1 MIIDRSYKRQVITK
15 YFLFPVAVITMTSCS
30 LFEPAV
36 QTCDEAQEYQESYS
50 IPDLVVPKRLR
61 EIQKRSSFYIPEIA
75 DSESPIS
82 EEYLH
87 VLREELES
95 KAESEEQI
103 SGDQLSE
110 LLDLIDRTIEGRD
123 NAIEQ
128 QTYNQKSSIK
138 PTKSS
143 TGECLDVSPN
153 YFADGVLK
161 TNRPSQLSERSQAES
176 DEKGW
181 WQRMRDRR
189 KNREEE
195 SNP

>member
-1 MIIDRSYKRQVITK
+1 MIIDRCYKRQTVTK
-15 YFLFPVAVITMTSCS
+15 YFLFPVAAITITSCS

-36 QTCDEAQEYQESYS
+36 ETCDEAQEYQESYS
-50 IPDLVVPKRLR
+50 IPALVIPEALR
-61 EIQKRSSFYIPEIA
+61 EIQQRSAFFIPEIA
-75 DSESPIS
+75 ESESSIS
-82 EEYLH
+82 EEYLP
-87 VLREELES
+87 VLKEELES

-103 SGDQLSE
+103 AGDQLSE

-123 NAIEQ
+123 NAIER

-161 TNRPSQLSERSQAES
+161 TNRPSQLSERPQAES

-181 WQRMRDRR
+181 WQRMRERR
-189 KNREEE
+189 QNKEEE
-195 SNP
+195 GNP

>member
-1 MIIDRSYKRQVITK
+1 MIIDKCYKKQTITK

-50 IPDLVVPKRLR
+50 IPDLVIPETLR

-75 DSESPIS
+75 ELKSPIS
-82 EEYLH
+82 EEYLPE
-87 VLREELES
+87 LKEELES

-110 LLDLIDRTIEGRD
+110 LLDLIDRTIDGRD
-123 NAIEQ
+123 NAIEG
-128 QTYNQKSSIK
+128 QTYKQKSSIK

-161 TNRPSQLSERSQAES
+161 TNRPSQLSERPQAES

-181 WQRMRDRR
+181 WQRMRERR
-189 KNREEE
+189 QNKEEE
-195 SNP
+195 GNP

>member
-1 MIIDRSYKRQVITK
+1 MQVVDDGKETKLKKFEGADVPEQEVQDNSEVEEVIDDTQVVHEEQKT
-15 YFLFPVAVITMTSCS
+15 
-30 LFEPAV
+30 
-36 QTCDEAQEYQESYS
+36 EST
-50 IPDLVVPKRLR
+50 PT
-61 EIQKRSSFYIPEIA
+61 QPE
-75 DSESPIS
+75 
-82 EEYLH
+82 
-87 VLREELES
+87 
-95 KAESEEQI
+95 AESEEQI

-123 NAIEQ
+123 NAIERQ
-128 QTYNQKSSIK
+128 AFNQKSSIK

-161 TNRPSQLSERSQAES
+161 TNRPSQLSERSEAES

-181 WQRMRDRR
+181 WQRMRERR

-195 SNP
+195 NNP

>member
-1 MIIDRSYKRQVITK
+1 MIIERSYKRQVITK

-50 IPDLVVPKRLR
+50 IPDLVVPERLR

-82 EEYLH
+82 EEYLP

-95 KAESEEQI
+95 KVESEEQI

-161 TNRPSQLSERSQAES
+161 TNRPSQLSERSKAES
-176 DEKGW
+176 DEKSW
-181 WQRMRDRR
+181 WQRMRERR
-189 KNREEE
+189 KNTEEQ
-195 SNP
+195 P

>member
-1 MIIDRSYKRQVITK
+1 MIIDRCYKRQTVTK

-50 IPDLVVPKRLR
+50 IPNLVIPETLR
-61 EIQKRSSFYIPEIA
+61 EIQKRSAFFIPEI
-75 DSESPIS
+75 SESKSPIS
-82 EEYLH
+82 EEYLP
-87 VLREELES
+87 VLKEELES

-123 NAIEQ
+123 NAIERQ
-128 QTYNQKSSIK
+128 AFNQKSSIK

-161 TNRPSQLSERSQAES
+161 TNRPSQLSERSEAES

-181 WQRMRDRR
+181 WQRMRERR

-195 SNP
+195 NNP

>member
-1 MIIDRSYKRQVITK
+1 MIIDQCHKKQTITK

-36 QTCDEAQEYQESYS
+36 QTCNEAQEYQESYS
-50 IPDLVVPKRLR
+50 IPDLVIPETLR

-75 DSESPIS
+75 ELQSPIS
-82 EEYLH
+82 EEYLP
-87 VLREELES
+87 VLKEELES

-110 LLDLIDRTIEGRD
+110 LLELIDRTIEGRD
-123 NAIEQ
+123 NAIEG
-128 QTYNQKSSIK
+128 QTYKQKSSIK

-161 TNRPSQLSERSQAES
+161 TNRPNQLSERSQADS

-181 WQRMRDRR
+181 WQRMRERR

>member
-50 IPDLVVPKRLR
+50 IPDLVVPERLR

-75 DSESPIS
+75 DSEFPIS
-82 EEYLH
+82 EEYLP

-95 KAESEEQI
+95 KGESEEQI

-161 TNRPSQLSERSQAES
+161 TNRPSQLSERSKAES
-176 DEKGW
+176 DEKSW
-181 WQRMRDRR
+181 WQRMRERR
-189 KNREEE
+189 KNTEEQ
-195 SNP
+195 P

>member
-1 MIIDRSYKRQVITK
+1 MIIDKCYKKQTITK
-15 YFLFPVAVITMTSCS
+15 YFLFPVALITMTSCS

-36 QTCDEAQEYQESYS
+36 QNCDEAQEYQESYS
-50 IPDLVVPKRLR
+50 IPDLVIPETLR

-75 DSESPIS
+75 ELESPIS
-82 EEYLH
+82 EEYLP
-87 VLREELES
+87 VLKEELES

-123 NAIEQ
+123 NAIEG
-128 QTYNQKSSIK
+128 QTYKQKSSIK

-143 TGECLDVSPN
+143 TGVCLDVSPN

>member
-1 MIIDRSYKRQVITK
+1 MIIERSYKRQVITK

-50 IPDLVVPKRLR
+50 IPDLVVPERLR

-82 EEYLH
+82 EEYLP

-95 KAESEEQI
+95 KVESEEQI

-123 NAIEQ
+123 NAIERQ
-128 QTYNQKSSIK
+128 AFNQKSSIK

-161 TNRPSQLSERSQAES
+161 TNRPSQLSERSEAES

-181 WQRMRDRR
+181 WQRMRERR

-195 SNP
+195 NNP

>member
-50 IPDLVVPKRLR
+50 IPDLVVPERLR

-82 EEYLH
+82 EEYLP

-95 KAESEEQI
+95 KGESEEQI

-161 TNRPSQLSERSQAES
+161 TNRPSQLSERSQPES

-181 WQRMRDRR
+181 WQRMRERR

>member
-1 MIIDRSYKRQVITK
+1 MIIDRSYKRQVVTK

-30 LFEPAV
+30 LFDPAM

-50 IPDLVVPKRLR
+50 IPDLVVPERLR

-75 DSESPIS
+75 DSESLVS
-82 EEYLH
+82 EEYLP

-123 NAIEQ
+123 NATEQ
-128 QTYNQKSSIK
+128 QTYNQKSVTQTIVDF
-138 PTKSS
+138 
-143 TGECLDVSPN
+143 GI
-153 YFADGVLK
+153 FIGVLVV
-161 TNRPSQLSERSQAES
+161 
-176 DEKGW
+176 
-181 WQRMRDRR
+181 
-189 KNREEE
+189 
-195 SNP
+195 

>member
-1 MIIDRSYKRQVITK
+1 MIIDKCYKKQTITK
-15 YFLFPVAVITMTSCS
+15 YFLFPVALITMTSCS

-36 QTCDEAQEYQESYS
+36 QNCDEAQEYQESYS
-50 IPDLVVPKRLR
+50 IPDLVIPETLR

-75 DSESPIS
+75 ELKSPIS
-82 EEYLH
+82 EEYLP
-87 VLREELES
+87 VLKEELES
-95 KAESEEQI
+95 KVESEEQI

-110 LLDLIDRTIEGRD
+110 LLDLIDRTIDGRD
-123 NAIEQ
+123 NAIEG
-128 QTYNQKSSIK
+128 QTYKQKSSIK

-195 SNP
+195 NNP

>member
-1 MIIDRSYKRQVITK
+1 MIIDRCYKRQTITK

-36 QTCDEAQEYQESYS
+36 QTCDEDQEYQESYS
-50 IPDLVVPKRLR
+50 IPDLMIPETLR
-61 EIQKRSSFYIPEIA
+61 EIQKRSAFYIPEIA
-75 DSESPIS
+75 ESESLIS
-82 EEYLH
+82 EEYLP
-87 VLREELES
+87 VLKEELES
-95 KAESEEQI
+95 KAESEDQI
-103 SGDQLSE
+103 SGDELSE
-110 LLDLIDRTIEGRD
+110 LLDLIDRTIERRD
-123 NAIEQ
+123 NAIERE
-128 QTYNQKSSIK
+128 TYNQKSSIK

>member
-1 MIIDRSYKRQVITK
+1 MIIDQCHKKQTITK

-50 IPDLVVPKRLR
+50 IPDLVIPETLR

-75 DSESPIS
+75 ELQSPIS
-82 EEYLH
+82 EEYLP
-87 VLREELES
+87 VLKEELKS
-95 KAESEEQI
+95 KAESEEEI
-103 SGDQLSE
+103 SGDELSE
-110 LLDLIDRTIEGRD
+110 LLELIDRTIEGRD
-123 NAIEQ
+123 NAIEG
-128 QTYNQKSSIK
+128 QTYKQKSSIK

-143 TGECLDVSPN
+143 TGVCLDVSPN

-161 TNRPSQLSERSQAES
+161 TNRPSQLSERSQPES

-181 WQRMRDRR
+181 WQRMRERR

>member
-1 MIIDRSYKRQVITK
+1 MIIDQCYKKQTITK

-50 IPDLVVPKRLR
+50 IPDLVIPETLR

-75 DSESPIS
+75 ELQSPIS
-82 EEYLH
+82 EEYLP
-87 VLREELES
+87 VLKEELES
-95 KAESEEQI
+95 KAESEEEI
-103 SGDQLSE
+103 SGDELSE
-110 LLDLIDRTIEGRD
+110 LLELIDRTIEGRD
-123 NAIEQ
+123 NAIEG
-128 QTYNQKSSIK
+128 QTYKQKSSIK

-143 TGECLDVSPN
+143 TGVCLDVSPN

-161 TNRPSQLSERSQAES
+161 TNRPSQLSERSQPES

-181 WQRMRDRR
+181 WQRMRERR

>member
-1 MIIDRSYKRQVITK
+1 MIITRCYKSQTLTK
-15 YFLFPVAVITMTSCS
+15 YFLFPVALMTMTSCS

-50 IPDLVVPKRLR
+50 IPDLLIPERLR
-61 EIQKRSSFYIPEIA
+61 EIQKKSSFYIPEIA
-75 DSESPIS
+75 DSESSIS
-82 EEYLH
+82 EEYLP
-87 VLREELES
+87 VLKEELEA
-95 KAESEEQI
+95 KTESDKQI

-123 NAIEQ
+123 NAIERQ
-128 QTYNQKSSIK
+128 SYNQKSSVK

-143 TGECLDVSPN
+143 SGDCLDVSPN

-181 WQRMRDRR
+181 FQRMRDRR
-189 KNREEE
+189 KSREEG

>member
-1 MIIDRSYKRQVITK
+1 MIISRYYKKKNISK
-15 YFLFPVAVITMTSCS
+15 YFLFPLAIITITSCS
-30 LFEPAV
+30 FFEPAV
-36 QTCDEAQEYQESYS
+36 QTCDEAQEYQDSYS
-50 IPDLVVPKRLR
+50 IPDLVIPETLR
-61 EIQKRSSFYIPEIA
+61 EIQQRSAFYIPEIA
-75 DSESPIS
+75 ESKSLIS
-82 EEYLH
+82 EEYLP
-87 VLREELES
+87 VLKEELES
-95 KAESEEQI
+95 KVDLDQKV
-103 SGDQLSE
+103 SGDDLSG
-110 LLDLIDRTIEGRD
+110 LLDLIDRTIEGRS
-123 NAIEQ
+123 NAIER

-138 PTKSS
+138 PTKSP

-161 TNRPSQLSERSQAES
+161 TSRPSQLSESSQAES

>member
-1 MIIDRSYKRQVITK
+1 MIIDKCYKKQTITK

-50 IPDLVVPKRLR
+50 IPDLVIPETLR

-75 DSESPIS
+75 ELESPIS
-82 EEYLH
+82 EEYLP
-87 VLREELES
+87 VLKEELES

-123 NAIEQ
+123 NAIEG
-128 QTYNQKSSIK
+128 QTYKQKSSIK

-143 TGECLDVSPN
+143 TGVCLDVSPN

-195 SNP
+195 NNP

>member
-50 IPDLVVPKRLR
+50 IPDLVVPERLR

-82 EEYLH
+82 EEYLP

-95 KAESEEQI
+95 KGESEEQI

>member
-1 MIIDRSYKRQVITK
+1 MIIDQCYKKQTITK

-50 IPDLVVPKRLR
+50 IPDLVIPETLR

-75 DSESPIS
+75 ELQSPIS
-82 EEYLH
+82 EEYLP
-87 VLREELES
+87 VLKEELKS
-95 KAESEEQI
+95 KAESEEEI
-103 SGDQLSE
+103 SGDELSE
-110 LLDLIDRTIEGRD
+110 LLELIDRTIEGRD
-123 NAIEQ
+123 NAIEG
-128 QTYNQKSSIK
+128 QTYKQKSSIK

-143 TGECLDVSPN
+143 TGVCLDVSPN

-161 TNRPSQLSERSQAES
+161 TNRPSQLSERSQPES

-181 WQRMRDRR
+181 WQRMRERR

>member
-1 MIIDRSYKRQVITK
+1 MIIDKCYKKQTITK

-50 IPDLVVPKRLR
+50 IPDLVIPETLR

-75 DSESPIS
+75 ELESPIS
-82 EEYLH
+82 EEYLP
-87 VLREELES
+87 VLKEELES

-123 NAIEQ
+123 NAIEG
-128 QTYNQKSSIK
+128 QTYKQKSSIK

>member
-1 MIIDRSYKRQVITK
+1 MIINRCYKRQTITK

-36 QTCDEAQEYQESYS
+36 ETCDEAQEYQESYS
-50 IPDLVVPKRLR
+50 IPDLVIPGTLR

-75 DSESPIS
+75 ELKSPIL
-82 EEYLH
+82 EEYLP
-87 VLREELES
+87 VLKEELES

-123 NAIEQ
+123 NAIEG
-128 QTYNQKSSIK
+128 QTYKQKSSIK

-195 SNP
+195 NNP